1 MSSNTQL
8 TNCADFD
15 VSKIQFSDPETK
27 SIPNTPISYN
37 RINISVENND
47 GSIGDLILSTE
58 KLFSFGLSENTDMNS
73 GVVNG
78 YSVPLCLWNKHGATK
93 EETQFIDT
101 VESIVDTCKAHM
113 LSDETKDKLGK
124 YDLDESD
131 LKKFNPIYRKREKG
145 KIVEGKSPCLYPKVI
160 VNKKNGDLKIN
171 TFFVDA
177 TTNEDIDPLTLI
189 NKRMNCVCAIK
200 IESIF
205 VGRTISL
212 QFKVYECVVELMDTG
227 MKRLLSRPTRAE
239 PVSMNSLNID
249 DDEGE
254 EDGEDEG
261 EEEGEEEEGS
271 IQDEEEEVEEVEPE
285 PEPEKPKK
293 RGGRKK
299 KN

>member
-1 MSSNTQL
+1 MSSSTQL
-8 TNCADFD
+8 TNCADLD
-15 VSKIQFSDPETK
+15 VGKILFSEPEAK
-27 SIPNTPISYN
+27 SIPNTPISYH
-37 RINISVENND
+37 RINISVENDD
-47 GSIGDLILSTE
+47 GSVGDLIISTE

-78 YSVPLCLWNKHGATK
+78 YSIPLCLWNKNGATK
-93 EETQFIDT
+93 AEETFVDSI
-101 VESIVDTCKAHM
+101 ESIVETCKNHM
-113 LSDETKDKLGK
+113 LDDTTKEKVGK

-145 KIVEGKSPCLYPKVI
+145 KVVEGKSPCLYPKVI

-177 TTNEDIDPLTLI
+177 NTNEDIDPMTLI

-212 QFKVYECVVELMDTG
+212 QFKVYECVVELVDGG
-227 MKRLLSRPTRAE
+227 MKRLLSRPVKKVVE
-239 PVSMNSLNID
+239 QV
-249 DDEGE
+249 E
-254 EDGEDEG
+254 EEE
-261 EEEGEEEEGS
+261 EQEEGEEGDDGS
-271 IQDEEEEVEEVEPE
+271 IQDEEEEQEEEPE
-285 PEPEKPKK
+285 PEPVEEKPKK

-299 KN
+299 KAT